1 LAKTGPLKELSQMQL
16 DAPQIR
22 DLKRSGLEIFLQA
35 LAGALMLAIWGIAI
49 YQFRLTGESD
59 LGIFAL
65 PSVFMLIYFTFLG
78 VWWLS
83 PRYYNLWIHVTE
95 ENARLAYGQ
104 ARRLICVFHVLIM
117 VIFALTAWGS

>member
-1 LAKTGPLKELSQMQL
+1 MQL
-16 DAPQIR
+16 DAPEIT

-35 LAGALMLAIWGIAI
+35 VAAALMLSIWGIAI

-65 PSVFMLIYFTFLG
+65 PSVFMLIYFIFLG

-83 PRYYNLWIHVTE
+83 PRYYNLWVRVTE
-95 ENARLAYGQ
+95 VNAHGVYGQ
-104 ARRLICVFHVLIM
+104 ARWLICMFHVLVM
-117 VIFALTAWGS
+117 VVFALMVWRS